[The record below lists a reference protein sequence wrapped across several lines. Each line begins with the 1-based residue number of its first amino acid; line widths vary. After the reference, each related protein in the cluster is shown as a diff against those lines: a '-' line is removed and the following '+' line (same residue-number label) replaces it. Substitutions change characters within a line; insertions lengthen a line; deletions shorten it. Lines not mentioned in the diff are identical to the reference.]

1 MQEIID
7 LWKKLGVD
15 HCTMTFDCGGDSMGN
30 TDFELY
36 DKEGNVVNE
45 PAITDYFDNVVYDHV
60 EFYVNSDGHYQGE
73 AGTVEITLNDDGDG
87 FEYSKDATSEYSE
100 EFTGITS
107 VELTPDEVDFVN
119 KFVRTIIGSEET
131 QRVVFKRDCI
141 LNDEEVELQDRL
153 VEKINDT
160 AVDFEHPDSDGGSGE
175 WYRFTTDMEDM
186 MDDFESTNLNGGS
199 VVIEGNTL
207 KLAVTKTY
215 YVFKKDN
222 D

>member
-7 LWKKLGVD
+7 LWKKIGVD

-73 AGTVEITLNDDGDG
+73 AGTVEITLNDDGDV
-87 FEYSKDATSEYSE
+87 FDYSKDATSEYSE
-100 EFTGITS
+100 EFTGIAD
-107 VELTPDEVDFVN
+107 VELTPDELDFIN
-119 KFVRTIIGSEET
+119 KFVRTILGGDET

-141 LNDEEVELQDRL
+141 LNDEEVEVQERL
-153 VEKINDT
+153 VEKLNEIAFDYEHEDT
-160 AVDFEHPDSDGGSGE
+160 DGNSSE
-175 WYRFTTDMEDM
+175 WYRFTTNNDETD
-186 MDDFESTNLNGGS
+186 TIT
-199 VVIEGNTL
+199 IEGNTL
-207 KLAVTKTY
+207 KFAVTKTY
-215 YVFKKDN
+215 YVYRQDN
-222 D
+222 N

>member
-7 LWKKLGVD
+7 LWKKLNID
-15 HCTMTFDCGGDSMGN
+15 HCIMNFNCGGDSMN
-30 TDFELY
+30 ETDFELY

-45 PAITDYFDNVVYDHV
+45 PAITDYFDNAVYDHV

-87 FEYSKDATSEYSE
+87 FDYSKDATSEYSE

-107 VELTPDEVDFVN
+107 VELTPDELDFIN
-119 KFVRTIIGSEET
+119 KFVRTILGSEET

-141 LNDEEVELQDRL
+141 LNDEEVELQERL
-153 VEKINDT
+153 VEKINVIAIDY
-160 AVDFEHPDSDGGSGE
+160 EHPDSDDGSGE
-175 WYRFTTDMEDM
+175 WYRFTTDNDEED
-186 MDDFESTNLNGGS
+186 TIT
-199 VVIEGNTL
+199 IEGNTL